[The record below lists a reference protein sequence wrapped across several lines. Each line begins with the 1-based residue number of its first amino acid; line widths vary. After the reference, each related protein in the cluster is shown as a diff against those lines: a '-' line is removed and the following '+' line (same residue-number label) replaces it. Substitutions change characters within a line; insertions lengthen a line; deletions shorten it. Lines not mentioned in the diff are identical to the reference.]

1 MELKDRIKQ
10 LEAENDRLRML
21 LADSVSEPVT
31 RAADIAKKFIPR
43 LATEQQE
50 CFYVLYLD
58 SKNKIIDEIM
68 ISKGTLTSSL
78 VHPREVFAPA
88 LERRA
93 ASIIMLHNHPSGNL
107 DASSQDI
114 NITKRISE
122 AGSILGI
129 DLLDHIIIG
138 GKSFYSFADTGRM
151 PVK

>member
-1 MELKDRIKQ
+1 MELQDRIKQ
-10 LEAENDRLRML
+10 LEQENSRLRML

-31 RAADIAKKFIPR
+31 RAADIARTFIPK

-50 CFYVLYLD
+50 CFYALYLD
-58 SKNKIIDEIM
+58 SNHEIIDELM

-78 VHPREVFAPA
+78 VHPREVYAPA

-93 ASIIMLHNHPSGNL
+93 ARMIVLHNHPSRNTEP
-107 DASSQDI
+107 SQQDI
-114 NITKRISE
+114 DITKRLFE
-122 AGSILGI
+122 AGLILGI

>member
-31 RAADIAKKFIPR
+31 RASDIAKKFIPR